1 MCTHWYIYGLLFL
14 EKIYIPIKRI
24 NRYKINKLEYYRD
37 ELNEYSPLI
46 NAKILDKDIYDQD
59 VIVAM
64 LLYIDEKNLDKNS
77 TELLKHEKEFIDKE
91 KFIFHDIRN
100 RQNTLLYEN
109 TTLKEYIEDLI
120 EDDMRDLKLVES
132 ECYSKHDQKT
142 DILTVLFFFINIF
155 CLCKIIQYPN
165 DVLNNIFIFEIIINL
180 TWMII
185 YSINTFLNLTFKMNL
200 TEKGIIYL
208 SKLNGSKKFLKN
220 YSIINKRTVKEEK
233 LWGSYIRNA
242 IFFDLKGKLD
252 VDAKKYYKQILDK
265 YKYKEFWKLKLKKIK
280 YIITTNIVLI
290 PWFILLFVQNTN
302 TDKMLFNFI
311 LSNFIINPFILNF
324 FINKEIFF
332 LDNK

>member
-1 MCTHWYIYGLLFL
+1 MGY
-14 EKIYIPIKRI
+14 RI
-24 NRYKINKLEYYRD
+24 VNGRAYAVGNFF
-37 ELNEYSPLI
+37 
-46 NAKILDKDIYDQD
+46 
-59 VIVAM
+59 
-64 LLYIDEKNLDKNS
+64 NL
-77 TELLKHEKEFIDKE
+77 
-91 KFIFHDIRN
+91 
-100 RQNTLLYEN
+100 
-109 TTLKEYIEDLI
+109 
-120 EDDMRDLKLVES
+120 ES
-132 ECYSKHDQKT
+132 EAK
-142 DILTVLFFFINIF
+142 LTNGNTREVSF
-155 CLCKIIQYPN
+155 N

-208 SKLNGSKKFLKN
+208 SKLKGSKKFLKN

-324 FINKEIFF
+324 FINKKIFF
-332 LDNK
+332 IDNK